1 MECMVR
7 RITVRALVALPLIAT
22 ALPTEAPGQMFLEL
36 RGGATLSSVL
46 VRDSIV
52 EAFTVRPALAP
63 TIDFAVGTVLNEQY
77 RLAVAVR
84 WARSD
89 LKRSADGGSMPI
101 IQLTVWTGSVALR
114 RRLNSWASAQGTIG
128 AVKYAPAKTG
138 RNATLFRDN
147 APLLPIV
154 GLGAR
159 IEHRISPRLVVGLD
173 AAYDFHRF
181 STLALRADG
190 IAGDRSVHRFSLGIT
205 LGASY
210 AGKTP

>member
-1 MECMVR
+1 MVP
-7 RITVRALVALPLIAT
+7 RATIRGLVALQLIAT
-22 ALPTEAPGQMFLEL
+22 ALPTNARGQIFLEL
-36 RGGATLSSVL
+36 RGGAMLSSAL

-52 EAFTVRPALAP
+52 EAFTVRPAVAP
-63 TIDFAVGTVLNEQY
+63 TIDLAVGTVLNEQY

-89 LKRSADGGSMPI
+89 LKRSTDGGNIPI
-101 IQLTVWTGSVALR
+101 IPLTAWTGSVALR
-114 RRLNSWASAQGTIG
+114 RRLSSWASAQGTIG
-128 AVKYAPAKTG
+128 AVKYAPAGTG

-181 STLALRADG
+181 STLALRAEG
-190 IAGDRSVHRFSLGIT
+190 ITGDRSVHRFSLGIT

-210 AGKTP
+210 ADKKP